1 MKTSVRSI
9 NVKTLRDHVTHF
21 AVKGLNFYYLT
32 VIKRFTQNVYIQTY
46 FFYKKKLFMVLWL
59 EILQEILFSILELYL

>member
-9 NVKTLRDHVTHF
+9 NVKTLRDHVTRF

-46 FFYKKKLFMVLWL
+46 FFIKRNYLWFYGWKFYKKYCLV
-59 EILQEILFSILELYL
+59 Y